1 MIFWNDGRRGFE
13 EVKGELAQ
21 WQSMSGALV
30 LWTLAG
36 KLLIKM
42 LSFGFLPDLRKKRVR
57 ELFLGTIC
65 ALRPSLIPAIR
76 TGN

>member
-1 MIFWNDGRRGFE
+1 
-13 EVKGELAQ
+13 
-21 WQSMSGALV
+21 MSGAFV
-30 LWTLAG
+30 PWTLAG

-42 LSFGFLPDLRKKRVR
+42 LSFGFLPDLREKKVR
-57 ELFLGTIC
+57 KLFLGTIG

>member
-1 MIFWNDGRRGFE
+1 
-13 EVKGELAQ
+13 
-21 WQSMSGALV
+21 MSGAFV
-30 LWTLAG
+30 PWTLAG

-42 LSFGFLPDLRKKRVR
+42 LSFGFLPDLRKKKVR
-57 ELFLGTIC
+57 KLFLGTIG